1 MMPQETIL
9 AVGEHGLDTVAPLLE
24 QSPFKVERVR
34 DGLTAVL
41 LARKMRF
48 QHLVVGF
55 PLPDLSI
62 SEFAEK
68 LRLPDS
74 ASPTARLLLI
84 TTDEHL
90 AEAASY
96 RDEGL
101 IAGAVSIDLDAEEL
115 VDAIVSFMK
124 TAPRVSAVLP
134 IQLRAPAGEYEIL
147 DGETVNVSETG
158 LLVRCLATLPRGAK
172 VDLELLPARGKQ
184 PIRGS
189 AVVVRQAHAEVEGLR
204 GLGFRFVA
212 FQDDG
217 QARLAVLIRAI
228 LAEFVG

>member
-9 AVGEHGLDTVAPLLE
+9 AVGGQVVDAVAPLLE
-24 QSPFKVERVR
+24 QGPFKVERVS

-48 QHLVVGF
+48 QNLVVAF

-62 SEFAEK
+62 GELTEK

-74 ASPTARLLLI
+74 ASPTARLLLV

-90 AEAASY
+90 AQASSF

-101 IAGAVSIDLDAEEL
+101 IGGVVSIDLEAEQFMEAVL
-115 VDAIVSFMK
+115 SFMK
-124 TAPRVSAVLP
+124 TAPRVAVSLSVLLTPPVGESEP
-134 IQLRAPAGEYEIL
+134 IQ
-147 DGETVNVSETG
+147 GETVNVSETG
-158 LLVRCLATLPRGAK
+158 SLVRCLNFLPRGSK
-172 VDLELLPARGKQ
+172 VEVELRAPRSTQ
-184 PIRGS
+184 PICAAAS
-189 AVVVRQAHAEVEGLR
+189 VVRQAHAEVEGVR
-204 GLGFRFVA
+204 GLGLRFTG

>member
-9 AVGEHGLDTVAPLLE
+9 AVGGQSVDIVAPLLE

-48 QHLVVGF
+48 QHLVVGY

-62 SEFAEK
+62 GEFAER
-68 LRLPDS
+68 LRLPYS
-74 ASPTARLLLI
+74 ASPTARLLLV
-84 TTDEHL
+84 TTDEYL

-101 IAGAVSIDLDAEEL
+101 IAGALSVDLDAEEL
-115 VDAIVSFMK
+115 VDALTSFMK

-134 IQLRAPAGEYEIL
+134 ILLRSPAGEFEPSE
-147 DGETVNVSETG
+147 GETVNVSETG
-158 LLVRCLATLPRGAK
+158 ALIRCLTALRRGTK
-172 VDLELLPARGKQ
+172 VDVDLTPSRGRQ
-184 PIRGS
+184 PIS
-189 AVVVRQAHAEVEGLR
+189 ATAIVVRQVYAEVEGIC
-204 GLGFRFVA
+204 GLGLRFVG
-212 FQDDG
+212 FHHDG
-217 QARLAVLIRAI
+217 QARLAVLIRGI

>member
-9 AVGEHGLDTVAPLLE
+9 AVGEQSVDIVAPLLE
-24 QSPFKVERVR
+24 QGPFKVERVR

-48 QHLVVGF
+48 QHLMVGY

-62 SEFAEK
+62 GEFAER

-74 ASPTARLLLI
+74 ASPTARLLLV

-90 AEAASY
+90 AEAASF

-101 IAGAVSIDLDAEEL
+101 IAGAVSVDLDPEDL
-115 VDAIVSFMK
+115 VDALTSFMK

-134 IQLRAPAGEYEIL
+134 ILLRSPSGEFEPS

-158 LLVRCLATLPRGAK
+158 LLIRCLTAVPRGSR
-172 VDLELLPARGKQ
+172 VDIDLTPSRGRQ
-184 PIRGS
+184 PIS
-189 AVVVRQAHAEVEGLR
+189 AAAVVVRQAFAEVEGIR
-204 GLGFRFVA
+204 GLGLRFVG
-212 FQDDG
+212 FQNDG
-217 QARLAVLIRAI
+217 QARLAVLIRGI